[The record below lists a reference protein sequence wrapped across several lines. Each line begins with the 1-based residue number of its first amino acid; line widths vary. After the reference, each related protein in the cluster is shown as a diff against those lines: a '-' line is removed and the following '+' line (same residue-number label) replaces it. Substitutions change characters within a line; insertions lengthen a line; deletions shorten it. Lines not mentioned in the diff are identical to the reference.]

1 MKKFS
6 RIISIGFIS
15 VGIIIIMVGASIK
28 KTNDYYYQ
36 NQVSKSIMTATKDIE
51 NENWDNAL
59 KEINYLEKVYDEV
72 SKGNTLNQDN
82 NEVKEITSSLKNLK
96 KAANIGDKGI
106 SLGEIAEIN
115 NKWNNINK

>member
-6 RIISIGFIS
+6 RIVSIGFIS

-96 KAANIGDKGI
+96 RAANIGDKGI